1 MLEIL
6 TKKHSEWMSMAMS
19 ICRDKNLA
27 KDLVQ
32 DMYLRLNRYIDN
44 PERIM
49 KNDEVNSFFVY
60 ITLRNLFYDYKKDKN
75 NNSSRFEEYKSYYT
89 DDSDESVVAKF
100 ATLPEDRETDDLME
114 EAYHKISEAIYKE
127 VSTWHWYDE
136 KLFKLYFLTDNSLR
150 DIAKDTKI
158 SLTSIYN
165 SCKNYKKIIEEKFG
179 EDIED
184 FFNEDYDKI

>member
-49 KNDEVNSFFVY
+49 KNDEINSFFVY

-75 NNSSRFEEYKSYYT
+75 NNNSSFEEYKSYYT
-89 DDSDESVVAKF
+89 KDSDETVVAKF

>member
-6 TKKHSEWMSMAMS
+6 TKKNSEWMSMAMS
-19 ICRDKNLA
+19 ICRDKNIA

-44 PERIM
+44 PEKIM

>member
-1 MLEIL
+1 MLEIV
-6 TKKHSEWMSMAMS
+6 TKKNSEWMSMAMS
-19 ICRDKNLA
+19 ICRDKNIA

-44 PERIM
+44 PEKIM

>member
-75 NNSSRFEEYKSYYT
+75 NNNSSFEEYKSYYT
-89 DDSDESVVAKF
+89 KDSDETVVAKF

>member
-75 NNSSRFEEYKSYYT
+75 NNNSSFEEYKSYYT
-89 DDSDESVVAKF
+89 KDSDETVVAKF
-100 ATLPEDRETDDLME
+100 ATLPEDTETDDLME